1 MEFFIRQYLRGQK
14 SSGTKDVHTSD
25 SPLSF
30 SEFKEISDTFGKG
43 KYLLCARGKGIRGF
57 KKLDEY
63 ICEENPLIFDA
74 ETISVKQNVNL
85 EELSSE
91 DILTLFGNMIK
102 NAPNDVE
109 GQQKFLSDLE
119 SFHAELES
127 RNLGSQNVV
136 NDAEQPLI
144 SAGFP
149 IGTSV
154 TSFVV
159 GALAGGILVWLVQ
172 KNTIDDLKSQISQ
185 LEGSIKEA
193 EESINKVKKQADTL
207 EQRNKKTLDDHF
219 LDSYNRLNGWR
230 SRG

>member
-1 MEFFIRQYLRGQK
+1 MKFFIRQYLRGK
-14 SSGTKDVHTSD
+14 KGSGTQDVHTSD
-25 SPLSF
+25 SPISYE
-30 SEFKEISDTFGKG
+30 EFKDISDSCGEG

-63 ICEENPLIFDA
+63 LCESPPIIFNA
-74 ETISVKQNVNL
+74 ETVAVKQNINL

-91 DILTLFGNMIK
+91 EIISLFGNMIK
-102 NAPNDVE
+102 SAPNDAD

-127 RNLGSQNVV
+127 RNLGQTVMK
-136 NDAEQPLI
+136 DAEQPLV

-154 TSFVV
+154 TSFVM
-159 GALAGGILVWLVQ
+159 GALAGGIIVWLVQ

-185 LEGSIKEA
+185 MEGSIKEA
-193 EESINKVKKQADTL
+193 EESISRVKKQADSL
-207 EQRNKKTLDDHF
+207 ERRNAKTLDDHF
-219 LDSYNRLNGWR
+219 LDSYNRMNGWKH
-230 SRG
+230 RG

>member
-1 MEFFIRQYLRGQK
+1 MKFFIRQYLRGK
-14 SSGTKDVHTSD
+14 KGSGTQDVHTSD
-25 SPLSF
+25 SPISYE
-30 SEFKEISDTFGKG
+30 EFKDISDTCGEG

-63 ICEENPLIFDA
+63 LCDSPSIIFNA
-74 ETISVKQNVNL
+74 ETVAVKQNINL

-91 DILTLFGNMIK
+91 EIISLFGNMIK
-102 NAPNDVE
+102 SAPNDAD

-127 RNLGSQNVV
+127 RNLEQTVMK
-136 NDAEQPLI
+136 DAEQPLV

-154 TSFVV
+154 TSFVM
-159 GALAGGILVWLVQ
+159 GALAGGIIVWLVQ

-185 LEGSIKEA
+185 MEGSIKEA
-193 EESINKVKKQADTL
+193 EESISRVKKQADSL
-207 EQRNKKTLDDHF
+207 ERRNAKTLDDHF
-219 LDSYNRLNGWR
+219 LDSYNRMNGWKH
-230 SRG
+230 RG

>member
-1 MEFFIRQYLRGQK
+1 MKFFIRQYLRGQK
-14 SSGTKDVHTSD
+14 GSGTKDVHTSD
-25 SPLSF
+25 SPISYN
-30 SEFKEISDTFGKG
+30 EFKEISESQGVG

-63 ICEENPLIFDA
+63 LCEATPLIFDA
-74 ETISVKQNVNL
+74 ETVSVKQNITL

-91 DILTLFGNMIK
+91 EILSLFGNMVK
-102 NAPNDVE
+102 NAPNDME

-127 RNLGSQNVV
+127 RNLGQTVV
-136 NDAEQPLI
+136 KDAEQPLV

-149 IGTSV
+149 IGASL

-159 GALAGGILVWLVQ
+159 GALAGGIIVWLVQ

-207 EQRNKKTLDDHF
+207 ERRNAKTLDDHF
-219 LDSYNRLNGWR
+219 LDSYNRLNGWKH
-230 SRG
+230 RG